1 MVNGRP
7 CALSIHGTAKYTL
20 SGLPFDDNA
29 VTEAQEMVVQAYG
42 VPVSLI
48 LSFSLC
54 RSHSNALCLFVN
66 RLNSMKIVL
75 PSIPIVQD
83 TMVSLLW

>member
-42 VPVSLI
+42 VPVSLTI
-48 LSFSLC
+48 SC
-54 RSHSNALCLFVN
+54 RSHSNPICLFFT